1 MQTAAGG
8 QDLRL
13 VDTAMMEISSTAP
26 SLKAR
31 RKSIVINPE
40 IGRVITR
47 PHLPANKKRIRNI
60 IKRVLSLDEDQA
72 VAILETV
79 LHEFSHR
86 HRYFRETLEHNFER
100 VADYVPAANSLS
112 EERRLLIGTYFTA
125 EYSVEAAAL
134 FNPSIVQVP
143 NQEADPSGSCRFI
156 MSFRAIGEGHISS
169 IEFRSGI
176 FDKNN
181 DLYFDPLSNYVRTPR
196 IHTDSTYDLHL
207 FRLKL
212 QEMGASNAVTH
223 QLLNKLP
230 DNFTFN
236 DLQGKIVELQNNGQF
251 LPQEKTDAI
260 DMAMWLAQSNY
271 EILFRPDHQISERV
285 IFPISESESRGI
297 EDARFV
303 RFVDDAGSVIYY
315 ATYTAY
321 NGERILPQLIETSD
335 FLSFKISTL
344 NGKQAQ
350 GKGMALFPRKICG
363 KYVMLSRQDGENN
376 AIMFSDNLHFWQQA
390 EILQE
395 PEFPYEF
402 IQMGNSGSPI
412 ETPEGWLVVTHGVG
426 PLRTYCLGIELL
438 DLDDPTR
445 VISRIDEPILTPN
458 EHDREGY
465 VPNVVYSCGAMIF
478 RDELIIPYASADQ
491 RCGIATLPVPQLMA
505 RLTRNSSNPVPITAQ

>member
-1 MQTAAGG
+1 MQAPPDTEGLSRVDEMKTQITA
-8 QDLRL
+8 
-13 VDTAMMEISSTAP
+13 IPTAP
-26 SLKAR
+26 LAR
-31 RKSIVINPE
+31 RKSIVIEAE

-47 PHLPANKKRIRNI
+47 PYVPAGEERIRNV
-60 IKRVLSLDEDQA
+60 IKRVLNLDENEA
-72 VAILETV
+72 CTILET
-79 LHEFSHR
+79 LLLDFSHR
-86 HRYFRETLEHNFER
+86 HRYFRQSLQRNFDL
-100 VADYVPAANSLS
+100 VAGFVPDVDQVSKQ
-112 EERRLLIGTYFTA
+112 RRLLIGAYFTA

-134 FNPSIVQVP
+134 FNPCIVQVA
-143 NQEADPSGSCRFI
+143 NQETDPEGSCRFV
-156 MSFRAIGEGHISS
+156 MSFRATGEGHISS

-176 FDKNN
+176 IDTNN
-181 DLYFDPLSNYVRTPR
+181 DIYFDALSDYVEAPEIQANPSYNR
-196 IHTDSTYDLHL
+196 HL

-236 DLQGKIVELQNNGQF
+236 DLQGKIAELQNNDQF

-260 DMAMWLAQSNY
+260 DMAMWLARSNY
-271 EILFRPDHQISERV
+271 QILFRKDHPISERV
-285 IFPISESESRGI
+285 IFPVSESERKGI

-303 RFVDDAGSVIYY
+303 RFVDDDGTVTYY

-321 NGERILPQLIETSD
+321 NGETILPQLIETCD
-335 FLSFKISTL
+335 FLSFKVITL
-344 NGKQAQ
+344 NGAQVQ
-350 GKGMALFPRKICG
+350 GKGMALFPKKIRG

-390 EILQE
+390 KILQE

-426 PLRTYCLGIELL
+426 PMRTYSLGVELL

-445 VISRIDEPILTPN
+445 ILSRIDEPILVPN
-458 EHDREGY
+458 AHDREGY
-465 VPNVVYSCGAMIF
+465 VPNVVYSCGAMIHQ
-478 RDELIIPYASADQ
+478 DELIIPYASGDQ
-491 RCGIATLPVPQLMA
+491 RCSIATLQLPQLMT
-505 RLTRNSSNPVPITAQ
+505 RLTRNLTDPVPMKAP